1 MRAWKKD
8 QLLLGSVMHVRGTIL
23 ILVFSALISG
33 ATASLS
39 QAADTIFDEQPFRM
53 NCADRPAPLPPGTHS
68 FMTFSPRAPFART
81 RLDTLELPLYQVPSL
96 TIAAE
101 PMNRIQIAAGSQ
113 DSWTFHF
120 CRWEKAKRLTKPTAF
135 CRKSRCSARAAFS
148 L

>member
-1 MRAWKKD
+1 
-8 QLLLGSVMHVRGTIL
+8 
-23 ILVFSALISG
+23 
-33 ATASLS
+33 
-39 QAADTIFDEQPFRM
+39 M

-81 RLDTLELPLYQVPSL
+81 PLDTLDLPLYQVPSL

-120 CRWEKAKRLTKPTAF
+120 CAMGEGKTADEANGFLQKTSIDRKRTRL
-135 CRKSRCSARAAFS
+135 SSSAA
-148 L
+148 